1 MLADA
6 AASEIDG
13 MTRDFTIV
21 LSNISPPDRDCKI

>member
-21 LSNISPPDRDCKI
+21 LSKH

>member
-1 MLADA
+1 MLTDA

-21 LSNISPPDRDCKI
+21 LSKH